1 MTKAC
6 VIIPSYNVAKTIGSI
21 VYELRKQDLDVLV
34 VDDGSTD
41 STSEAAAKSGAI
53 VLKNQVNRGKG
64 AALRRGLQY
73 AVDNGHH
80 TLITMDGDGQHSPED
95 IINFLKAQAMHPEAE
110 MIIGNRMQCPGGMP
124 FLRLL
129 TNRLMSTFISWL
141 CRQRIPDSQ
150 NGFRLI
156 KRRSLQAMKLKSSR
170 FEIESEIILE
180 AARIGAKIIS
190 IPVCPIYKG
199 HPSSISPLLDTLR
212 FIRFSLPYLR
222 SRPRGSHKPEGN
234 GAASDSRSHNYGTK
248 G

>member
-21 VYELRKQDLDVLV
+21 VYELRRKDLDVLV

-41 STSEAAAKSGAI
+41 STSQAADKCGAI

-73 AVDNGHH
+73 AVDKGYDA
-80 TLITMDGDGQHSPED
+80 LITMDGDGQHSPED
-95 IINFLKAQAMHPEAE
+95 VINFLKAQATYPEAE

-124 FLRLL
+124 VSRLL

-141 CRQRIPDSQ
+141 CRQHIPDSQ

-156 KRRSLQAMKLKSSR
+156 KRQSLQAMKLKSSR

-180 AARIGAKIIS
+180 ASRIGAKIIS
-190 IPVCPIYKG
+190 IPISPIYKG

-212 FIRFSLPYLR
+212 FIRFSLPYLCLR
-222 SRPRGSHKPEGN
+222 LHRTFPIAP
-234 GAASDSRSHNYGTK
+234 
-248 G
+248 